1 MSSSRDRGRS
11 RKLVLEDGTVFTGRS
26 FGSDREVAG
35 EVVFATGMSGYI
47 ETLTDPSYRGQ
58 IVVLTYPLQGNYGV
72 PKLLRDA
79 PGDVAGM
86 VQYAAESVLESSR
99 IQAQALVVLRAAA
112 HPSHHASEGSLSSW
126 LENHDVPGLEG
137 IDTRALTV
145 RLREHGVMRGL
156 ITDADA
162 DASVAWK
169 RAAAED
175 MTHVCAAVSPA
186 GPVLFEG
193 SGQRIMLVDCGAK
206 ASITR
211 SLRKRGA
218 SILRVS
224 FQDDL
229 SKYIDQVDSILLS
242 NGPGDPKDMAST
254 VEQIRNVLLPSKKP
268 LFGVCLGNQLLALAA
283 GGDTMKLKY
292 GHRSQ
297 NQPVQDLLTR
307 RSYVT
312 SQNHGY
318 VVREDSLPKDFSPWF
333 VNINDGSNEGIRSSV
348 GPWSSVQFHPEASPG
363 PEDAAFL
370 FDDFLR
376 LTGSMRASLPA
387 LAPIRASVARVE
399 ADLHDLPQN

>member
-1 MSSSRDRGRS
+1 M
-11 RKLVLEDGTVFTGRS
+11 RKLVLEDGSVFVGRA
-26 FGSDREVAG
+26 FGGDRTIAG
-35 EVVFATGMSGYI
+35 EVVFATGMSGYV

-72 PKLLRDA
+72 PPRGATATPAQKA
-79 PGDVAGM
+79 AGAHA
-86 VQYAAESVLESSR
+86 VQEPFESAR
-99 IQAQALVVLRAAA
+99 IQVQALVVLRAAA
-112 HPSHHASEGSLSSW
+112 HPSHHGMDGSLSSW
-126 LENHDVPGLEG
+126 LAEHDVPGLEG

-156 ITDADA
+156 IVDGDEQDIKGAWTKA
-162 DASVAWK
+162 AS
-169 RAAAED
+169 ED
-175 MTHVCAAVSPA
+175 MEHVCAAVSPPGA
-186 GPVLFEG
+186 VLFEAG
-193 SGQRIMLVDCGAK
+193 PQRIMLVDCGAK

-218 SILRVS
+218 SVLRVS

-229 SKYIDQVDSILLS
+229 SKYIDQVDGILLS
-242 NGPGDPKDMAST
+242 NGPGDPKDMAAT
-254 VEQIRNVLLPSKKP
+254 VAQIRNVLLPSKKP

-333 VNINDGSNEGIRSSV
+333 VNINDGSNEGIRSSA

-376 LTGSMRASLPA
+376 LTGSMRAGLPPV
-387 LAPIRASVARVE
+387 APVRGSVARIE

>member
-1 MSSSRDRGRS
+1 MRERS
-11 RKLVLEDGTVFTGRS
+11 AAAPLRKLVLEDGSVFVGRA
-26 FGSDREVAG
+26 FGANREIAG
-35 EVVFATGMSGYI
+35 EVVFATGMSGYV

-72 PKLLRDA
+72 PTR
-79 PGDVAGM
+79 G
-86 VQYAAESVLESSR
+86 ESTGGTSAHAVREPFESSR
-99 IQAQALVVLRAAA
+99 VQVQALVVLRAAS
-112 HPSHHASEGSLSSW
+112 HPSHHASEDSLSAW
-126 LENHDVPGLEG
+126 LEREDVPGLEG

-145 RLREHGVMRGL
+145 RLREHGVMRG
-156 ITDADA
+156 IVTDATTDTSDFA
-162 DASVAWK
+162 AASK
-169 RAAAED
+169 RALSQD
-175 MTHVCAAVSPA
+175 MEHVCASVSPPGA
-186 GPVLFEG
+186 VLFEG
-193 SGQRIMLVDCGAK
+193 GMQRIMLVDCGAK

-218 SILRVS
+218 SVLRVS

-229 SKYIDQVDSILLS
+229 SKYIDQVDGVLLS
-242 NGPGDPKDMAST
+242 NGPGDPKDMRAT

-268 LFGVCLGNQLLALAA
+268 VFGVCLGNQLLALAA

-318 VVREDSLPKDFSPWF
+318 VVREESLPKDFSPWF
-333 VNINDGSNEGIRSSV
+333 VNINDGSNEGIRSSS

-376 LTGSMRASLPA
+376 LTGSLRASLPA
-387 LAPIRASVARVE
+387 PLPVRASVARIE
-399 ADLHDLPQN
+399 AEFTELTGN